1 MTQSLPLTTTN
12 PVETRT
18 SAQLRRRK
26 RLNHPSRITNIIRIT
41 MGCIIALGFLIPILW
56 MVSGALKTS
65 AEVTASP
72 PLLLPSSL
80 HFGNFSDAVN
90 YIDFWTYL
98 RNSVVVTIF
107 TVAGTLFACIPAAYA
122 FAVLRW
128 RGRDATFGVVLFS
141 MMLPFPAVMV
151 PLYLIFR
158 KLGMIGSLAP
168 LIAPP
173 FVGQFIT
180 PAFSSALAI
189 FLLRQFLSQLP
200 YELVEA
206 AKVDGAGPLRVL
218 VQIMLPLAKP
228 VLITVTI
235 MTALSSW
242 TALVGPL
249 IFLNNESLGTLSLGL
264 QQYQSQHFTAYNL
277 LLAASTLFVLPVL
290 VLFIA
295 TQRYFTA
302 GATQGAVK

>member
-1 MTQSLPLTTTN
+1 MTSTVVGSPRISDDR
-12 PVETRT
+12 VV
-18 SAQLRRRK
+18 AVHRR
-26 RLNHPSRITNIIRIT
+26 PSRSRTARLARLARIVT
-41 MGCIIALGFLIPILW
+41 GGLIALLFLIPMFW

-72 PLLLPSSL
+72 PVLVPSSL
-80 HFGNFSDAVN
+80 HFENFTQAVT
-90 YIDFWTYL
+90 YIDFWTYA
-98 RNSVVVTIF
+98 RNSLLVTVVT
-107 TVAGTLFACIPAAYA
+107 VVGTLIACVPAAYA

-128 RGRDATFGVVLFS
+128 RRREAAFGVVLFS

-151 PLYLIFR
+151 PLYLIFKR
-158 KLGMIGSLAP
+158 LGMVGSLAP
-168 LIAPP
+168 LLVPP
-173 FVGQFIT
+173 FVGQFVT

-206 AKVDGAGPLRVL
+206 AKIDGAGALRIL
-218 VQIMLPLAKP
+218 VQVLLPMAKP
-228 VLITVTI
+228 VLVTVTI

-249 IFLNNESLGTLSLGL
+249 IFLNDERLSTLSLGL

-277 LLAASTLFVLPVL
+277 LLAASTLFVLPVA
-290 VLFIA
+290 VLFVA
-295 TQRYFTA
+295 GQRYFTA

>member
-1 MTQSLPLTTTN
+1 MIQKLPLAAVGL
-12 PVETRT
+12 PP
-18 SAQLRRRK
+18 RRR
-26 RLNHPSRITNIIRIT
+26 RLRNQRSRGSVVLRNGVGF
-41 MGCIIALGFLIPILW
+41 MIAAGFLIPLLW
-56 MVSGALKTS
+56 MITGALKTS
-65 AEVTASP
+65 DEITASP
-72 PLLLPSSL
+72 PKLIPGSL
-80 HFGNFSDAVN
+80 HLENFVDAVN
-90 YIDFWTYL
+90 YIDFWTYFG
-98 RNSVVVTIF
+98 NSVIVTVFSVI
-107 TVAGTLFACIPAAYA
+107 GTLVACIPAAYA

-128 RGRDATFGVVLFS
+128 RGRDTTFGVVLFS

-151 PLYLIFR
+151 PLYLIF
-158 KLGMIGSLAP
+158 KNLGFIGTLAP
-168 LIAPP
+168 LIVPP
-173 FVGQFIT
+173 FVGQFMT

-206 AKVDGAGPLRVL
+206 AKVDGAGPLRLL

-228 VLITVTI
+228 VIVTVTI

-249 IFLNNESLGTLSLGL
+249 IFLNMDSLSTLSLGL
-264 QQYQSQHFTAYNL
+264 QLYQSQHFTAYNL

-290 VLFIA
+290 LLFIF

-302 GATQGAVK
+302 GASQGAIK

>member
-1 MTQSLPLTTTN
+1 MIPRSG
-12 PVETRT
+12 
-18 SAQLRRRK
+18 LRVG
-26 RLNHPSRITNIIRIT
+26 HAIRVIV
-41 MGCIIALGFLIPILW
+41 GALVALAFLVPILW
-56 MVSGALKTS
+56 MVSGALKTG

-72 PLLLPSSL
+72 PQLVPSSL
-80 HFGNFSDAVN
+80 HFENFASAIA
-90 YIDFWTYL
+90 YIDFWGYL
-98 RNSVVVTIF
+98 RNSVIVTIV
-107 TVAGTLFACIPAAYA
+107 TVIATLLACIPAAYA

-128 RGRDATFGVVLFS
+128 RGRESTFGVVLFS

-151 PLYLIFR
+151 PLYLIF
-158 KLGMIGSLAP
+158 KNLGMIGSLAP

-189 FLLRQFLSQLP
+189 FLLRQFLGQLP

-228 VLITVTI
+228 VIITVTI

-249 IFLNNESLGTLSLGL
+249 IFLNNELLYTLSLGL

-290 VLFIA
+290 VLFLL

>member
-1 MTQSLPLTTTN
+1 MTPTVSRSPRASDDRGVTVN
-12 PVETRT
+12 
-18 SAQLRRRK
+18 RR
-26 RLNHPSRITNIIRIT
+26 PSRARTLRASRLARIVT
-41 MGCIIALGFLIPILW
+41 GGLIALAFLIPMLW
-56 MVSGALKTS
+56 MVSGALKSS

-72 PLLLPSSL
+72 PVLLPSSL
-80 HFGNFSDAVN
+80 HFENFADAVT
-90 YIDFWTYL
+90 YIDFWTYA
-98 RNSVVVTIF
+98 RNSLVVTVV
-107 TVAGTLFACIPAAYA
+107 TVIGTLLACVPAAYA

-128 RGRDATFGVVLFS
+128 RRRDAAFGVVLFS

-151 PLYLIFR
+151 PLYLIFKR
-158 KLGMIGSLAP
+158 LGMVGSLAP
-168 LIAPP
+168 LLVPP
-173 FVGQFIT
+173 FVGQFVT

-206 AKVDGAGPLRVL
+206 AKIDGAGALRIL
-218 VQIMLPLAKP
+218 VQVLLPMAKP
-228 VLITVTI
+228 VLATVTI

-249 IFLNNESLGTLSLGL
+249 IFLNDERLSTLSLGL

-277 LLAASTLFVLPVL
+277 LLAASTLFVLPVA
-290 VLFIA
+290 VLFVA
-295 TQRYFTA
+295 GQRYFTA

>member
-1 MTQSLPLTTTN
+1 MTQTLRHATAD
-12 PVETRT
+12 PVVARATPK
-18 SAQLRRRK
+18 RRK
-26 RLNHPSRITNIIRIT
+26 SPIRRSRLVAAVRILA
-41 MGCIIALGFLIPILW
+41 GSVIALLFLVPILW
-56 MVSGALKTS
+56 MVSGALKS
-65 AEVTASP
+65 PAEVTASP
-72 PLLLPSSL
+72 PQLLPSTPK
-80 HFGNFSDAVN
+80 FGNFAQAVT

-98 RNSVVVTIF
+98 KNSVIVSVF
-107 TVAGTLFACIPAAYA
+107 TVLGTLFACIPAAYA

-128 RGRDATFGVVLFS
+128 RGREATFGVVLFS

-151 PLYLIFR
+151 PLYLIF
-158 KLGMIGSLAP
+158 KHLGMVGSFAP
-168 LIAPP
+168 LAVPP
-173 FVGQFIT
+173 FVGQFVT

-206 AKVDGAGPLRVL
+206 AKVDGAGSLRIL
-218 VQIMLPLAKP
+218 LQIMLPLAKP
-228 VLITVTI
+228 VLVTVTI

-249 IFLNNESLGTLSLGL
+249 IFLNNESLSTLSLGL

-277 LLAASTLFVLPVL
+277 LLAASTLFVLPVM
-290 VLFIA
+290 VIFVA
-295 TQRYFTA
+295 GQRYFTA

>member
-1 MTQSLPLTTTN
+1 MTQTLPVA
-12 PVETRT
+12 PADT
-18 SAQLRRRK
+18 SKRIVPGRPRRK
-26 RLNHPSRITNIIRIT
+26 RRMNGSGVGHTIRIVV
-41 MGCIIALGFLIPILW
+41 GCLLALAFLIPILW
-56 MVSGALKTS
+56 MVSGALKS
-65 AEVTASP
+65 SSEVTASP
-72 PLLLPSSL
+72 PQLLPSSL
-80 HFGNFSDAVN
+80 HFGNFADAIN

-98 RNSVVVTIF
+98 RNSVIVTIF
-107 TVAGTLFACIPAAYA
+107 SVAGTLLACVPAAYA

-151 PLYLIFR
+151 PLYLIFK

-168 LIAPP
+168 LLAPP

-249 IFLNNESLGTLSLGL
+249 IFLNNESLSTLSLGL

-290 VLFIA
+290 ILFIA